1 MDCLVQRPDGTSYIS
16 RRKLKIEL
24 TLGDG
29 STRWCT
35 GLAHCCQILSNVL
48 DKPADK
54 RVTINHLYRRSPTLL
69 KQLEAKNIK
78 IRFIGKTAIV

>member
-16 RRKLKIEL
+16 RRKPKIEL

-35 GLAHCCQILSNVL
+35 GLAHCCVVLSGIL
-48 DKPADK
+48 DK
-54 RVTINHLYRRSPTLL
+54 RISINHLYRRSPTLL
-69 KQLEAKNIK
+69 KEMKQNNIK
-78 IRFIGKTAIV
+78 IRFLGKNRNCTN